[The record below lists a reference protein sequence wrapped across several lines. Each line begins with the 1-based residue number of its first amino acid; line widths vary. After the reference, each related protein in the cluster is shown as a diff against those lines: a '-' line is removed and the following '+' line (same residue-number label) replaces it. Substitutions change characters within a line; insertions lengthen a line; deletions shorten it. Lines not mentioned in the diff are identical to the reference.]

1 MGVLRRIWLLLF
13 VPVAVG
19 AAVACEP
26 GGGVSGISVAYTTDQ
41 AATAEIGRRDVDVRW
56 LTCTAAR
63 ADRLVSVDCQGQ
75 TADGKDITVTGK
87 VERAVDGKC
96 VRGDLRADVGKKE
109 LFRVSGLGDCG
120 SAKPS
125 PVEAPSSSA
134 GPSGSAPS
142 GGPSGARP
150 TVTVTVTVTRTVD
163 AQGGQK

>member
-1 MGVLRRIWLLLF
+1 MGALRRIALLVF
-13 VPVAVG
+13 VPVALG
-19 AAVACEP
+19 GAVACEP

-41 AATAEIGRRDVDVRW
+41 AATAEIERRDVDVRW

-63 ADRLVSVDCQGQ
+63 DDHLVSVDCQGE
-75 TADGKDITVTGK
+75 TAGGKDITVTGK

-120 SAKPS
+120 SATPS

-134 GPSGSAPS
+134 GPSGSAPP
-142 GGPSGARP
+142 GGPSGVRP